1 MQLCLGLI
9 MPTGFPSILD
19 DADITTSGF
28 RVSSQN
34 FNGASYKRVSHHYFR
49 LRLLQSEIL
58 HVLQYR
64 QAQKAHENS
73 RHRNHYMHTRMTS
86 SFLQPFESFR
96 DWRRDIDDRLW
107 QWKNDAPLQEQ
118 TAVGFSVQFLEL
130 NYWQALIMLYR
141 QSLSVPPT
149 LAGEINPS
157 EDVITPTTDREEP
170 EDEEEIYAK
179 LAVAGRR
186 VLELYRELHRVHL
199 VNYTYL
205 ATVHIFMAGKRSDV
219 LFTAISLRA

>member
-1 MQLCLGLI
+1 

-28 RVSSQN
+28 KVSAD

-64 QAQKAHENS
+64 QAQKAHENA
-73 RHRNHYMHTRMTS
+73 RHCNPYMHTTMTS
-86 SFLQPFESFR
+86 SFLQPFESFHG
-96 DWRRDIDDRLW
+96 WRQDIDRRLL
-107 QWKNDAPLQEQ
+107 QWKNDAPLQEE
-118 TAVGFSVQFLEL
+118 TTVGFSVQFLEL

-141 QSLSVPPT
+141 QSLSVPPS
-149 LAGEINPS
+149 LAGQINPS
-157 EDVITPTTDREEP
+157 EDVLTPTSDKEEP

-179 LAVAGRR
+179 LAIAGRR
-186 VLELYRELHRVHL
+186 VLELYRQLHQVHL

-205 ATVHIFMAGKRSDV
+205 ATVHIFMAGKVLDMLLLDV
-219 LFTAISLRA
+219 SLSS

>member
-1 MQLCLGLI
+1 MF
-9 MPTGFPSILD
+9 TGFPSVLD
-19 DADITTSGF
+19 DADITTTGF
-28 RVSSQN
+28 RVPSHN

-64 QAQKAHENS
+64 QAQKAHENAG
-73 RHRNHYMHTRMTS
+73 HRNQYMHTKMTS
-86 SFLQPFESFR
+86 SFLQPFDSFR
-96 DWRRDIDDRLW
+96 DWRRNIDHRLL
-107 QWKNDAPLQEQ
+107 QWKNDAPLQEE
-118 TAVGFSVQFLEL
+118 TTVGFSVQLLEL

-149 LAGEINPS
+149 LAVEINLS
-157 EDVITPTTDREEP
+157 EDVITPTSEREEL
-170 EDEEEIYAK
+170 ENEEEIYVK

-186 VLELYRELHRVHL
+186 ALELYRELHRVHL

-205 ATVHIFMAGKRSDV
+205 ATVHIFMAGKALGV
-219 LFTAISLRA
+219 LFLAVSL